1 MAVIY
6 LNQHRHLTS
15 KQKELAKT
23 ALSNEINGVM
33 ADLKIVEE
41 GLGKTSAFG
50 GMNLRH
56 IAIEY
61 INNLIYN
68 PDGSFNEELL
78 RRVYKHYFSE

>member
-1 MAVIY
+1 
-6 LNQHRHLTS
+6 
-15 KQKELAKT
+15 
-23 ALSNEINGVM
+23 M

-41 GLGKTSAFG
+41 ELGKTSAFG